1 MDNFLI
7 RQVLS
12 LYLFC
17 FAGIIVNLIMQISG
31 FILKI
36 FEETEKDDFTERIIR
51 IKSFE
56 KDQELDIYTYN
67 KLAFRSGFLKVGEQ
81 VTFEI
86 ILRGIP
92 VGKKQE
98 TQIVLVKPI
107 KPDLILTKD
116 HPFPEIEW
124 IRKDSRTPK

>member
-1 MDNFLI
+1 
-7 RQVLS
+7 
-12 LYLFC
+12 
-17 FAGIIVNLIMQISG
+17 MQISG
-31 FILKI
+31 TVLNI
-36 FEETEKDDFTERIIR
+36 FLETEKDDLTERIIR

-67 KLAFRSGFLKVGEQ
+67 KLAFRSGFLKIGEQ

-86 ILRGIP
+86 ILRGIT

-98 TQIVLVKPI
+98 THIVLKKPI

-116 HPFPEIEW
+116 HPFVDIEW
-124 IRKDSRTPK
+124 VRKDSRTKK